1 MREQFARTVLEESP
15 DPVVVVD
22 DGRVT
27 YANRAAATTL
37 GRDPD
42 SLRGAT
48 APDLFD
54 GWPDPDTLARSARE
68 GSSLPLTIRRSGER
82 VALSCSLQTFD
93 DDDSSVAAFLEE
105 HGPLEVENVVDALD
119 DVFYV
124 LDADWNFRE
133 WNARFAD
140 ITGYGDDEIAE
151 MDPLEFLPPEDRD
164 DATAAIEATLS
175 DETVETLQSALVTK
189 SGERIPYEFNA
200 APLVDDGRVVGLV
213 GTGRDVSERR
223 EARLALR
230 ESERRRATLLS
241 NLPGMAYR
249 CGNEPGWP
257 MAFVSEGCRD
267 LTGYEPERI
276 ERGEV
281 SWGRDVVHPDDRDTV
296 WEAVQDALADGDPF
310 ELTYRILT
318 ADGETRWVW
327 EQGREMDGD
336 DPGEPDL
343 AGFITDVT
351 EQRETERR
359 LRQEKDRFRSLVQG
373 VDEYAIF
380 MLDPDGCVVSW
391 NEGAERIKGYE
402 REEILGEHFS
412 TFYTDEDVAAGVP
425 EENLAAAE
433 RGKAEDE
440 GWRVRK
446 DGSRFWANVV
456 ITALHDDDGSLRGY
470 AKVTRDM
477 TERRERERQLA
488 QERDRTRQLF
498 ETSPTGILLLNR
510 DGEVVEANDRAGEIL
525 GLAESEIVGRPYDDP
540 AWDIVNERGDPMPP
554 EEYPFRQVVEDGDP
568 VYDAVLGVSRPD
580 GDRVWLSVNATPV
593 LDDDGSVAEVVATVT
608 NVTER
613 RQRERELAQQRDE
626 LATLNRINELV
637 RGVVR
642 SLVAAASREEIETAV
657 CERLADSNLYRF
669 AWVGERDLNGDVTV
683 RSKAGDD
690 RGFHELVS
698 DVAGEE
704 WERPAVTALRT
715 DECQVVQDIPN
726 EPGHPDDLADAASE
740 RSIRSGLAV
749 PLTYGATTYGVLVV
763 YATRTDAFSERE
775 AAGFDVLGETVGFA
789 INAIE
794 RERLLAADSVLEL
807 EFRVTD
813 PDWLLVDLSARGD
826 CTLVLDGTVPTSEGE
841 ILHYVRVSGADPERV
856 AALAEDVS
864 TVTDVGVVT
873 DRDGN
878 GLVAITVSTSLV
890 TAVLDAGASVRS
902 ARAQAGEGKLVV
914 EAPRDVDVR
923 TLAGSLDDAFVGVE
937 LLAKRERERPVQTA
951 GEFREELA
959 SGLTARQRATLQA
972 AFLAGYFDWP
982 RASTAEEVAD
992 SMDISSATFHQ
1003 HLRKAQRKLASAF
1016 FGDSAT

>member
-1 MREQFARTVLEESP
+1 MRDQLARTVLEKSP
-15 DPVVVVD
+15 DPVVVVDD

-37 GRDPD
+37 DSDPD
-42 SLRGAT
+42 SLRGTT

-68 GSSLPLTIRRSGER
+68 EASLPLTIRRSGER
-82 VALSCSLQTFD
+82 VTLSCSLHTFD
-93 DDDSSVAAFLEE
+93 DDGSSVAAFLEE
-105 HGPLEVENVVDALD
+105 HGPLRVENVVDALD

-124 LDADWNFRE
+124 LDADRNFRE

-151 MDPLEFLPPEDRD
+151 MDPLEFVPPEDRD
-164 DATAAIEATLS
+164 AAAAAIETTLS
-175 DETVETLQSALVTK
+175 EETVETLRSALVTK

-223 EARLALR
+223 KARLALR

-241 NLPGMAYR
+241 NLPGMVYR
-249 CGNEPGWP
+249 CRNEPGWP
-257 MAFVSEGCRD
+257 MSFVSEGCRD
-267 LTGYEPERI
+267 LTGYESERI

-281 SWGRDVVHPDDRDTV
+281 SWGRDVVHPDDRDTI
-296 WEAVQDALADGDPF
+296 WEAVQDALADGDRF

-327 EQGREMDGD
+327 EQGREMAGAET
-336 DPGEPDL
+336 GEPDL

-351 EQRETERR
+351 EQREAERR

-380 MLDPDGCVVSW
+380 MLDPDGYVVSW

-402 REEILGEHFS
+402 REEILDEHFS
-412 TFYTDEDVAAGVP
+412 TFYTDDDVAASVP
-425 EENLAAAE
+425 EENLADAAE

-456 ITALHDDDGSLRGY
+456 ITALRDDDGRLRGY

-477 TERRERERQLA
+477 TEHRERER
-488 QERDRTRQLF
+488 R
-498 ETSPTGILLLNR
+498 
-510 DGEVVEANDRAGEIL
+510 
-525 GLAESEIVGRPYDDP
+525 
-540 AWDIVNERGDPMPP
+540 
-554 EEYPFRQVVEDGDP
+554 
-568 VYDAVLGVSRPD
+568 
-580 GDRVWLSVNATPV
+580 
-593 LDDDGSVAEVVATVT
+593 
-608 NVTER
+608 
-613 RQRERELAQQRDE
+613 LAQQRDE

-637 RGVVR
+637 RRVIR

-669 AWVGERDLNGDVTV
+669 AWVGERDLSGDVTV

-690 RGFHELVS
+690 GGFHELVS
-698 DVAGEE
+698 DAAGEE

-726 EPGHPDDLADAASE
+726 ESDHPDDLADAAGE
-740 RSIRSGLAV
+740 RGIRSGLAV

-807 EFRVTD
+807 EFRVSD

-841 ILHYVRVSGADPERV
+841 ILHYVRVSGVDPERV
-856 AALAEDVS
+856 ADFAEDVS

-873 DRDGN
+873 DRNGD
-878 GLVAITVSTSLV
+878 GLVSITVSTSLV

-1016 FGDSAT
+1016 FDDSAR